1 MHLLEMEER
10 SWLRERMESTTN
22 TPDLTKEQK
31 ENILHKLNQAM
42 AFEQFLH
49 KKYIGHKRFSL
60 EGAETLIPMIH
71 FLLEQAGE
79 EGIEKFFLGM
89 AHRGRLNILVN
100 IMNKPYRT
108 VFADFEGNIDPA
120 TIQGSGDV
128 KYHLG
133 SSEEHTSELQSR
145 GHLVCRLL
153 LEKKKSAVS
162 N

>member
-1 MHLLEMEER
+1 
-10 SWLRERMESTTN
+10 
-22 TPDLTKEQK
+22 
-31 ENILHKLNQAM
+31 
-42 AFEQFLH
+42 
-49 KKYIGHKRFSL
+49 
-60 EGAETLIPMIH
+60 MIH

-133 SSEEHTSELQSR
+133 AHGSYETQSGRQIERELVPNAEHDESVNPVVR
-145 GHLVCRLL
+145 GAAR
-153 LEKKKSAVS
+153 AVDG
-162 N
+162 